1 MSIKGKCVYLCSSFF
16 LISEL
21 LLFFLW
27 QTLYPLLGR
36 WWLWTCQ
43 GCYIWWLPATANSQG
58 KCETSYNFIQ
68 QKTTSYKY
76 SLTFIRFLRCAW
88 TLSKCI
94 ICEFYLYILQTEAE
108 LLAEK
113 RCVAH
118 LTGEVNITFIY
129 IYHHTCSKFFL
140 LIFMILTDIWT
151 YIYSG
156 NCCLWSTWWYH
167 APRGNVM

>member
-129 IYHHTCSKFFL
+129 IYITIHVVSSFCSYSWYS
-140 LIFMILTDIWT
+140 LTSEHI
-151 YIYSG
+151 YIQG
-156 NCCLWSTWWYH
+156 IAVCDLPGDTML
-167 APRGNVM
+167 PGEM